1 MFLLLIIPSFALCC
15 ILGSWTTDPNGNIIG
30 ENKFDINIVDN
41 YGWTKQQNSIFIIPN
56 GTVAPLTNTTFTP
69 NTQYT
74 ISFNFELQGNY
85 GQSNLRLRLTYT
97 DNTYVDIPST
107 TMTQY
112 ETNTIYNFVYTST
125 ENKTISVLRAHFGSS
140 NYDCSLKIYY
150 LMINEGTKAKPWEPA
165 GVYYSSQNYYNL
177 QETYEQ
183 ALQGTSIDYNNY
195 TIQLVSYPTSDTTS
209 NYSVVQTLTTR
220 DYVNEQGFL
229 NIYEIIQL
237 NGFGDTWDGIVVT
250 STQYLNTYNYN
261 LLFNGSGNSNL
272 DFAIYYKYYESEKFR
287 KISLMNIVGDSAYYG
302 YFDLINLFGKN
313 AINENIQ
320 DILYNKFA
328 IHWTNNPTPND
339 LINIKLNSTD
349 GFNMGYAKGV
359 QDNLIN
365 LEELNETIEEQTKQ
379 LQEKQKQYDAL
390 LDHYNN
396 AQLDNP
402 LSSMVVAIADIPL
415 NLFHNMFNFDI
426 MGFNLAA
433 FILGIITILLVAY
446 VIKLFL

>member
-1 MFLLLIIPSFALCC
+1 MKIKSLIARTIKNIGKLCAFTLLVIPSFAICC
-15 ILGSWTTDPNGNIIG
+15 LLGSWTIDPNGNLIG
-30 ENKFDINIVDN
+30 NNLINQENVTITQRGFVIQ
-41 YGWTKQQNSIFIIPN
+41 GM
-56 GTVAPLTNTTFTP
+56 TP
-69 NTQYT
+69 NNFDAGTYT
-74 ISFNFELQGNY
+74 LSFNFNGYFGSGTLVIRDIEHTNNTEINFNLQ
-85 GQSNLRLRLTYT
+85 
-97 DNTYVDIPST
+97 
-107 TMTQY
+107 
-112 ETNTIYNFVYTST
+112 E
-125 ENKTISVLRAHFGSS
+125 KTIITFTMQTNWEFFYMWSDLGTYS
-140 NYDCSLKIYY
+140 NWMLNKGTTALEYDPY
-150 LMINEGTKAKPWEPA
+150 
-165 GVYYSSQNYYNL
+165 GVYYSSQNYYDL

-195 TIQLVSYPTSDTTS
+195 TIQLVNYPTSDTTS
-209 NYSVVQTLTTR
+209 NYNVVQTLTTR

-229 NIYEIIQL
+229 NVYEIIQIT
-237 NGFGDTWDGIVVT
+237 GFGNTWDGIVIT
-250 STQYLNTYNYN
+250 SNQYLNTYNYN

-287 KISLMNIVGDSAYYG
+287 KLSLMNIVGDSTYYG

-313 AINENIQ
+313 AIEENIQ

-328 IHWTNNPTPND
+328 IHWTNNPSPND

-349 GFNMGYAKGV
+349 GYNMGYAKGV

-390 LDHYNN
+390 LEHYNN
-396 AQLDNP
+396 AQLNNP
-402 LSSMVVAIADIPL
+402 LSSMVVAVADIPL